1 MLLLGLLQ
9 TNPVQ
14 AQDGLSNSSSHTVN
28 LGISP
33 ITVMSI
39 SGDPIPFM
47 IERLSDDQGGAQ
59 SESSTFYNVT
69 TNVKNVYLTAELD
82 FPMPEGT
89 ALWIAGESVLGNSHG
104 LSRMTSSGRK
114 VRLATGLKQGLE
126 NGRILEYRF
135 TYDDTVTD
143 IPFQSRSILFSLV
156 HAPSKQSHQITRTV
170 YFGVSTSDQD
180 SRSSSG
186 SKR

>member
-1 MLLLGLLQ
+1 MLLLGLTQ
-9 TNPVQ
+9 ANPVQ
-14 AQDGLSNSSSHTVN
+14 AQEGLTSSSSHTVS
-28 LGISP
+28 LGVSP

-47 IERLSDDQGGAQ
+47 IERQSDDQGGAI

-89 ALWIAGESVLGNSHG
+89 ELWIAGESVLGNSHG
-104 LSRMTSSGRK
+104 LTRMNSNGRK
-114 VRLATGLKQGLE
+114 VRLATGLKRGLE
-126 NGRILEYRF
+126 NGRALEYRF

-156 HAPSKQSHQITRTV
+156 HGPSKQSYQITRTV

-180 SRSSSG
+180 AGSSSG